1 MRHTPCGYR
10 VRPPSQSR
18 LTPCQLPHRGSQDQP
33 RPVIA
38 RRAKPDVAIR
48 NPRPPCLPLRGRCP
62 AGAERAVPRLA
73 NSDTICYNTP
83 KRCSGGGWP
92 LLSREEAMLLKASSY
107 PVARR

>member
-18 LTPCQLPHRGSQDQP
+18 LTPCQLPH
-33 RPVIA
+33 
-38 RRAKPDVAIR
+38 
-48 NPRPPCLPLRGRCP
+48 
-62 AGAERAVPRLA
+62 RAVPRLA